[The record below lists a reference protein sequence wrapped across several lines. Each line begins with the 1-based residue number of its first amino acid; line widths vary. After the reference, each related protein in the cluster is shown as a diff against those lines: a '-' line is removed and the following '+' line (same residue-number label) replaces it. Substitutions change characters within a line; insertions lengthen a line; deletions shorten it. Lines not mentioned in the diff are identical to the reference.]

1 MKKTNKTVLIT
12 GCSTGFGKLT
22 AKTFWDRGWN
32 VVATMR
38 TPEKETEL
46 TQLEGLLVT
55 RLDVMDVES
64 IRKAIDASM
73 KHFGSID
80 VLVNNA
86 GYGGHALF
94 EQMSDDAIRRMYD
107 TNVFGVM
114 NVSRAVLPAMR
125 LQKEGTIINV
135 TSMTGM
141 MGAPTISVY
150 ASSKFA
156 VEGLSEAMAL
166 EYQPLNIS
174 VKTVA
179 PGAYPT
185 TRFNAN
191 TDDDL
196 NAGGEELASH
206 AKSLYNHLQ
215 GVAQSMAAQGG
226 KEADPQEVAEK
237 IYECATKETPVHNP
251 VGADAEMLAE
261 MMSGGPRQDFLNKLA
276 SMVLPIQERS

>member
-1 MKKTNKTVLIT
+1 MQKANKTVLIT
-12 GCSTGFGKLT
+12 GCSSGFGKL
-22 AKTFWDRGWN
+22 AARTFWDRGWN

-38 TPEKETEL
+38 NPGKETEL
-46 TQLEGLLVT
+46 TRLEGLLVT
-55 RLDVMDVES
+55 RLDVTDVES
-64 IRKAIDASM
+64 IREAVDAVIER
-73 KHFGSID
+73 FGSID

-107 TNVFGVM
+107 TNVLGVM
-114 NVSRAVLPAMR
+114 NVTRAVLPAMR
-125 LQKEGTIINV
+125 RQNEGTVINV
-135 TSMTGM
+135 TSMVGL

-150 ASSKFA
+150 TSTKFA

-185 TRFNAN
+185 TRFTVN

-196 NAGGEELASH
+196 NAGGEELASY
-206 AKSLYNHLQ
+206 AKSLYAHLQ
-215 GVAQSMAAQGG
+215 GVVQGMSAQGG
-226 KEADPQEVAEK
+226 KEADPQEVADK
-237 IYECATKETPVHNP
+237 IYECATTETPVHNP

-261 MMSGGPRQDFLNKLA
+261 MMGHGSRHDFLNHLA
-276 SMVLPIQERS
+276 GMVLPAQKTS